1 MAAAAALLP
10 FLPMLPFQVLL
21 NNTLYDVS
29 EIAIPLGRVDAAEL
43 AAPQAFDL
51 GCVRRFMLVLVPL
64 SSVFDLITFGVL
76 LAVFDAVPELFR
88 TAWFVESLAT
98 QVLVIF
104 VIRTRGSP
112 FASRPHPALVA
123 TSLAVVAVAALLP
136 YTPVAPMLGFVPIP
150 APLWGVLAL
159 LVAAYL
165 AFAEAGK
172 RAFHARWGVSPAR
185 ALC

>member
-1 MAAAAALLP
+1 
-10 FLPMLPFQVLL
+10 MLPFQVLL

-29 EIAIPLGRVDAAEL
+29 EIAIPLDRVDAAEL

-51 GCVRRFMLVLVPL
+51 GYVRRFMLVLGPL

-123 TSLAVVAVAALLP
+123 TSLAVIAAAAVLP
-136 YTPVAPMLGFVPIP
+136 STPLAPALGFVPIP
-150 APLWGVLAL
+150 APFWGVLAM

-165 AFAEAGK
+165 ALAEAGK
-172 RAFHARWGVSPAR
+172 RWFHARWGAVPSRKAG
-185 ALC
+185 